1 MLAPDLGQS
10 NRECIESTT
19 EFDAFVTTSSVNRNG
34 MAVRRRQSTKDAR
47 ALAFS
52 ATVFVS
58 LFLIIAVRSRWR
70 QLVAH
75 RPPSPALWWI
85 GGGASFMLALVFF
98 VPLLRDLF
106 KFGL

>member
-1 MLAPDLGQS
+1 
-10 NRECIESTT
+10 
-19 EFDAFVTTSSVNRNG
+19 

-106 KFGL
+106 KFGLRHTYDLAIAAGTAWGASPSRSARSDRPC